1 MNRPIR
7 ISPAGIAGTI
17 VVLAV
22 AGLCVRLGFWQLS
35 RLAQRRQRNAAIST
49 RMALPAADISL
60 GIRDTT
66 GVLYRR
72 VSVDGKYDPEHSIV
86 LAGRSYKGE
95 PGVYLLTPIRLGGG
109 PAVLINRGWLP
120 SPDAATV
127 DLSQLSN
134 VESGRFQGIVMPL
147 PPAGETQDGKP
158 GFRRLLFRL
167 NDSVLPRFPFP
178 VAPAYIQALPEPGS
192 GIRPT
197 RLPPPELD
205 DGPHLSYAI
214 QWFSFA
220 VIGIIGWIALVKRRG
235 A

>member
-1 MNRPIR
+1 LR
-7 ISPAGIAGTI
+7 ISPGGIAGTI
-17 VVLAV
+17 VVLLI

-35 RLAQRRQRNAAIST
+35 RLSQRRHKNDAIEA
-49 RMALPAADISL
+49 RMALPPVDASL
-60 GIRDTT
+60 GLRDTV

-72 VSVDGKYDPEHSIV
+72 VSVTGQYDPEHSIV

-95 PGVYLLTPIRLGGG
+95 PGVYLLTPLRLGGG
-109 PAVLINRGWLP
+109 PQILVNRGWLP

-127 DLSQLSN
+127 DLAPLSGTA
-134 VESGRFQGIVMPL
+134 SGRFQGIVMPL
-147 PPAGETQDGKP
+147 PPAGELSDGKP

-167 NDSVLPRFPFP
+167 NDSILPRFPYP
-178 VAPAYIQALPEPGS
+178 LAPAYIQALPEPGS

-220 VIGIIGWIALVKRRG
+220 LIGIVGWIALVIKRG
-235 A
+235 T